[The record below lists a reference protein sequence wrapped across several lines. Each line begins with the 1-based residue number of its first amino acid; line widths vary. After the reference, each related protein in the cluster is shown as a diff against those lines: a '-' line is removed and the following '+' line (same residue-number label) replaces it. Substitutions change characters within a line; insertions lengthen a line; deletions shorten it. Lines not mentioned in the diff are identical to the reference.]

1 MERAAGWFLPRPI
14 VAAKWLKRVGC
25 ESSMY
30 SAVNGMYH
38 VNANNINDKKFNAVH
53 TWLFAVAAASGRRI
67 GRRDMAPWMPIRA
80 IRT

>member
-1 MERAAGWFLPRPI
+1 MEREAGWFLPRPI
-14 VAAKWLKRVGC
+14 VAAKWLKMVGC

-38 VNANNINDKKFNAVH
+38 VNANNINGSRAHAVPA
-53 TWLFAVAAASGRRI
+53 WLFSDAMDSGRRI
-67 GRRDMAPWMPIRA
+67 GRRDMAPWLPIRA